1 MEGRREFIRTMS
13 GFIASGFVVLSP
25 FFSFVRSGYAKV
37 RRIILPRD
45 TKRESLTRKN
55 PASLDTRNLP
65 VTPLEDFGTMG
76 EVNHE
81 TDLSSWRLGVKGH
94 VEAPLDLTYSQIL
107 DLPSVERKV
116 LLICP
121 GFFANHG
128 RWKGLDMGPLLEK
141 AKVKPGAAHVI
152 FSGPEGS
159 GEKAE
164 RFSIEEIRANRVF
177 LAYGINGKTL
187 PRKHGFPLR
196 VVAEDHYG
204 GVWVKYVYNMQVEGT

>member
-1 MEGRREFIRTMS
+1 MKGRREFIRIIS
-13 GFIASGFVVLSP
+13 GFIASGFVGAGAFL
-25 FFSFVRSGYAKV
+25 SFVRIGYAKV
-37 RRIILPRD
+37 RKIILPRD
-45 TKRESLTRKN
+45 TQRESLARRN

-65 VTPLEDFGTMG
+65 VTPLEDFKTMG

-81 TDLSSWRLGVKGH
+81 TDLKSWRLGINGH
-94 VEAPLDLTYSQIL
+94 VATPLNLTYSQIL

-128 RWKGLDMGPLLEK
+128 RWKGLDMLSLLEK
-141 AKVKPGAAHVI
+141 AKVKSGTTHVI
-152 FSGPEGS
+152 FSGPKGS
-159 GEKAE
+159 GEKVE
-164 RFSIEEIRANRVF
+164 KFSIQEIRDNRVF
-177 LAYGINGKTL
+177 LAYGINGITL